1 MEDDKDYVDIYY
13 QYNSFDDIK
22 EEKLNKTT
30 IQNPYFLIESTKKIN
45 NLTYDY
51 LESLLLEDGVDKS
64 RIKQYTFRY
73 EIESKGVTCFNTKPL
88 SKNNFHELGKC
99 KKSNKIY
106 LHLIINENDPKQ
118 GDPVLKE
125 MEDYNSKI
133 AKAGKK
139 VDSLYKELSGECKR
153 NNCNTISYS
162 IKNK

>member
-30 IQNPYFLIESTKKIN
+30 IQNPYFLIESTKNIN

-88 SKNNFHELGKC
+88 SKNNFHELFT
-99 KKSNKIY
+99 
-106 LHLIINENDPKQ
+106 L
-118 GDPVLKE
+118 
-125 MEDYNSKI
+125 
-133 AKAGKK
+133 
-139 VDSLYKELSGECKR
+139 
-153 NNCNTISYS
+153 
-162 IKNK
+162 